1 MTAIEYALNEIRFN
15 IPNELLVI
23 AFKERNDL
31 FSQVVTLDARIRK
44 TVIEGRVIP
53 NCSLTSGV
61 TVKIPIEKCEV
72 QHLADNEFFI
82 SVPKELTN
90 NKKIITA
97 LSLVSNTIYSYGLP
111 MYANVNPMASVAGKM
126 YNHLTDDNVIQT
138 ARLEVVADNLIFVSD
153 PIVSIY
159 GGYLKVKI
167 EYDNKMSKLNMSAY
181 PIFAQACIYAV
192 KSYLRNKLR
201 VQVDQGQI
209 YSGHELS
216 IIRELIDEYQD
227 AEEMYQDMLK
237 TKLKKA
243 LFSTQSDNMSNFI
256 KLSIGDLT

>member
-1 MTAIEYALNEIRFN
+1 MTAIEYALNEIKFN
-15 IPNELLVI
+15 IPSEILEL
-23 AFKERNDL
+23 AFKERNDI
-31 FSQVVTLDARIRK
+31 FSQVVSLDARIRK

-61 TVKIPIEKCEV
+61 TVKVAIDKCEIKR
-72 QHLADNEFFI
+72 LPDNEFFI
-82 SVPKELTN
+82 NVPKELTN

-97 LSLVSNTIYSYGLP
+97 LSLVSNTLYSYGLP
-111 MYANVNPMASVAGKM
+111 MYANTNGLTSVAGKM
-126 YNHLTDDNVIQT
+126 FNHLSDENVIQT
-138 ARLEVVADNLIFVSD
+138 ARLEVVADNLIYVSD

-167 EYDNKMSKLNMSAY
+167 EYDNKMSKLSMSAY
-181 PIFAQACIYAV
+181 PIFSQACIYAV

-216 IIRELIDEYQD
+216 IIKELIDEYQD

-237 TKLKKA
+237 TRLKKA
-243 LFSTQSDNMSNFI
+243 LFSTQSDNMSNLI